1 MSKGGRDIA
10 MRISWNDLHVL
21 LVAEGV
27 SWSPDVADDMAA
39 RIRPLWRN
47 ALEDFK
53 ESGFLA
59 DYDDYDDEDYEDELE
74 EDFEEEGAEYD
85 G

>member
-1 MSKGGRDIA
+1 MPSGNSRNIA
-10 MRISWNDLHVL
+10 MRISWSDLSVL

-53 ESGFLA
+53 ETGFLSEEV
-59 DYDDYDDEDYEDELE
+59 EDYEDEE
-74 EDFEEEGAEYD
+74 ELEEEGVEE
-85 G
+85 

>member
-1 MSKGGRDIA
+1 
-10 MRISWNDLHVL
+10 MRISWSDLSVL

-53 ESGFLA
+53 ETGFLSEEV
-59 DYDDYDDEDYEDELE
+59 EDYEDEE
-74 EDFEEEGAEYD
+74 ELEEEGVEE
-85 G
+85 